1 MRSTHAAVAL
11 AANTGFLTT
20 LFATAAVV
28 SAFAAVRRI
37 RGHRPA
43 PRASATLAPAVAPGA
58 VPVPLPGPG
67 RRPAPGP
74 GADLTLGPELPPLVA
89 DFTGRVADLAC
100 LLRLAGDG
108 HRVIVVTGAPGTG
121 KTALAVRLAHELR
134 TRFPDGALY
143 AELGA
148 GRGDPAPPSA
158 VLGRFLA
165 ALGAPAEECT
175 GRPAAL
181 AARFRSRTRRRRVLL
196 LLDDA
201 ADAAQLRPLLPSGN
215 SCLTVIT
222 ARSVV
227 TDLPGAIPFAL
238 APLTEPDAHALWA
251 APRPLVQACG
261 RLPLA
266 LRVAA
271 AAGPA
276 WAGRLA
282 AERARLDALGVGDPG
297 ARAAF
302 EAGYAALDAADRH
315 LLRALAAYPGARFD
329 ATVAAAAAD
338 RQPADSDAGLARL
351 AAAQLVER
359 VAPGTYRLH
368 DLIRR
373 FAAERL
379 ERDATPA
386 DRRAA
391 RARLLA
397 VPPVDPA
404 AVSPLVRAGV
414 REGLHTEAY
423 RLATTADERLRE
435 EPCQSARLA
444 MWTAL
449 LDAARR
455 AGEQTWAAHA
465 LRALGDAHR
474 RAARYDQAVDHLRMS
489 LAVQRPSGGSRGDQ
503 IEPRLLL
510 GDALRRAGR
519 YEEALREL
527 RTALHTATGDA
538 EILTSLGELHLDRR
552 RPDEAIPCLEAA
564 FALTGSADTERH
576 LGTAYA
582 QTGNFPAAEHH
593 LRSALAAHRQRG
605 CAVGEGWTLRE
616 LGRLDE
622 QGFAFAQGAAH
633 HREALS
639 VFARADYGLGVA
651 AAAEALGDNLLAQG
665 DEMGAD
671 TEYRRAAAAYADFG
685 DPVREAEVRRKLSAP

>member
-1 MRSTHAAVAL
+1 MRGTHAAVAL
-11 AANTGFLTT
+11 AVNTGFLTV
-20 LFATAAVV
+20 LFATAAIV

-37 RGHRPA
+37 RSHH
-43 PRASATLAPAVAPGA
+43 
-58 VPVPLPGPG
+58 
-67 RRPAPGP
+67 PAPGP
-74 GADLTLGPELPPLVA
+74 PATVATAAVPEADPVPVPAADLTFVPELPPPIP
-89 DFTGRVADLAC
+89 DFTGRFHDLAC
-100 LLRLAGDG
+100 LLRLADDG
-108 HRVIVVTGAPGTG
+108 HRTIVVTGAPGTG

-148 GRGDPAPPSA
+148 GRGDPAPPAA

-165 ALGAPAEECT
+165 ALGAPAEERT

-181 AARFRSRTRRRRVLL
+181 AARFRSRTRSRRILL

-201 ADAAQLRPLLPSGN
+201 ADAAQLRPLLPAGDT
-215 SCLTVIT
+215 CLTVIT
-222 ARSVV
+222 ARRAV
-227 TDLPGAIPFAL
+227 TDLPGAVPFAL
-238 APLTEPDAHALWA
+238 APLTEPDALALWA
-251 APRPLVQACG
+251 APRPLVHACG

-276 WAGRLA
+276 RAGRLA
-282 AERARLDALGVGDPG
+282 AERARLDALGIGDPG

-302 EAGYAALDAADRH
+302 ETGYAALDAADRH
-315 LLRALAAYPGARFD
+315 LLRALAAYPGARIT

-351 AAAQLVER
+351 AAAQLVEA

-368 DLIRR
+368 DLIRG

-379 ERDATPA
+379 ERDTTPA

-397 VPPVDPA
+397 VRPADPA
-404 AVSPLVRAGV
+404 AVSALVRAGV
-414 REGLHTEAY
+414 REGLHAEAY

-455 AGEQTWAAHA
+455 AGEQLWVAHA

-474 RAARYDQAVDHLRMS
+474 REGRYDQAVDHLRMS
-489 LAVQRPSGGSRGDQ
+489 LAVQRPTDGTRGDR

-564 FALTGSADTERH
+564 FTLTGSADTERH

-582 QTGNFPAAEHH
+582 RAGNLPAAEHH

-605 CAVGEGWTLRE
+605 CAAGEGWTLRE
-616 LGRLDE
+616 LGHLDE
-622 QGFAFAQGAAH
+622 QRFAFAQGAAH
-633 HREALS
+633 HRAALS
-639 VFARADYGLGVA
+639 VFARADHGLGVA

-665 DEMGAD
+665 DEVAAD

-685 DPVREAEVRRKLSAP
+685 DPVREAEARRKLSAP